1 VVAAGRKCVRFH
13 AEQVHHFAFSLNPQ
27 YVYEEG
33 RQGDVLVRVLY
44 LPGDSAT
51 WGKGIAVRNTRAA
64 LAWLDSLYGKFAWP
78 SLTNVHRIES
88 GGTEFPMMVMDG
100 SAGLGLIVHEVGH
113 NYTMGILANNEWRE
127 AFLDEGFTSFQ
138 TSWFF
143 ETHGGRSQYPAVEAD
158 VLLLD
163 LDRWSEPVSM
173 ASERFRDF
181 FTYNQ
186 MVYDKAQLFYEQL
199 RYVVGDDTMRR
210 ILRAYYA
217 RWKLKHV
224 DEDCF
229 RGVAEE
235 ISGRDLKW
243 LFGQWLHG
251 TPLIDYSLKRVKR
264 TRQADGRWLTAVTIE
279 RKGDGWMPVEI
290 GDRRGDTI
298 YARATGQP
306 ATEVV
311 EFTTAGRPGR
321 LMLDPR
327 VRTHDYNMLNNRE
340 RGGLTG
346 RGAWTLRIDNPF
358 QETVRRDGG
367 VRGLLPVVWSND
379 FGGVTVG
386 LRERA
391 NYLGRYDRGLVLGTV
406 ATRPGASQALGMYGR
421 WSNPVGGL
429 TPRTTTSLA
438 GWLTEGRAGAAIRA
452 DRSLRQHLGF
462 GADLHV
468 GFDAMWMA
476 TTDLGYLD
484 RRLWDDA
491 GTIEAGPWVATT
503 ARRGAAVLR
512 ARLGGRSGV
521 VYFNPGRGA
530 VSRNRYDF
538 EAFGRFTGEASV
550 RTPLLGARVFVGA
563 YLGQSD
569 PVRQRQISFAGAD
582 PYETFTNPLLRS
594 RGALL
599 VRPDFHYQAPG
610 GANLRGFRPDL
621 GGRWAVG
628 VNLEITPWVLRR
640 DQGILGG
647 LGLEAFVDA
656 GVVDTLMIRS
666 SSPGRA
672 YTTLYDLGVGL
683 VTQHYLKELAWTMR
697 FEVPFAVNRWNDAAD
712 FTSGQERLAFRW
724 QVSLEPSF

>member
-1 VVAAGRKCVRFH
+1 
-13 AEQVHHFAFSLNPQ
+13 
-27 YVYEEG
+27 
-33 RQGDVLVRVLY
+33 
-44 LPGDSAT
+44 
-51 WGKGIAVRNTRAA
+51 
-64 LAWLDSLYGKFAWP
+64 
-78 SLTNVHRIES
+78 
-88 GGTEFPMMVMDG
+88 
-100 SAGLGLIVHEVGH
+100 
-113 NYTMGILANNEWRE
+113 MGILANNEWRE

-163 LDRWSEPVSM
+163 LDRWSEPVSL

-406 ATRPGASQALGMYGR
+406 ATRPGASQALGVYGR

-462 GADLHV
+462 GADPHV

-550 RTPLLGARVFVGA
+550 RTPLLGARVFAGA

>member
-1 VVAAGRKCVRFH
+1 
-13 AEQVHHFAFSLNPQ
+13 
-27 YVYEEG
+27 
-33 RQGDVLVRVLY
+33 
-44 LPGDSAT
+44 
-51 WGKGIAVRNTRAA
+51 
-64 LAWLDSLYGKFAWP
+64 
-78 SLTNVHRIES
+78 
-88 GGTEFPMMVMDG
+88 
-100 SAGLGLIVHEVGH
+100 
-113 NYTMGILANNEWRE
+113 
-127 AFLDEGFTSFQ
+127 
-138 TSWFF
+138 
-143 ETHGGRSQYPAVEAD
+143 
-158 VLLLD
+158 
-163 LDRWSEPVSM
+163 
-173 ASERFRDF
+173 
-181 FTYNQ
+181 

-406 ATRPGASQALGMYGR
+406 ATRPGASQALGVYGR

-462 GADLHV
+462 GADPHV

-550 RTPLLGARVFVGA
+550 RTPLLGARVFAGA